1 MIKKVYIDGL
11 FMALSYEAKKIFIKR
26 DDIDIKFKEGQEEKR
41 IITLLTV
48 LGVHEVIGDYTISI
62 DFEFMVLEIHKKY
75 DFKVLRKLGKDD
87 IEKIWTIT
95 MVEIDQLMT
104 KEAKEWIYIRGTMDE
119 VIAKLKEL
127 AAQEQ
132 ANKGVNT
139 NGK

>member
-62 DFEFMVLEIHKKY
+62 SSLLINIFLASY
-75 DFKVLRKLGKDD
+75 DKA
-87 IEKIWTIT
+87 I
-95 MVEIDQLMT
+95 
-104 KEAKEWIYIRGTMDE
+104 
-119 VIAKLKEL
+119 
-127 AAQEQ
+127 
-132 ANKGVNT
+132 NKPSI
-139 NGK
+139 

>member
-11 FMALSYEAKKIFIKR
+11 FLALSYEASKVFISKN
-26 DDIDIKFKEGQEEKR
+26 DIDIKFKEGQEEKR

-95 MVEIDQLMT
+95 MVEIDSLMT
-104 KEAKEWIYIRGTMDE
+104 QE
-119 VIAKLKEL
+119 VKA
-127 AAQEQ
+127 
-132 ANKGVNT
+132 
-139 NGK
+139 

>member
-26 DDIDIKFKEGQEEKR
+26 DDIDIKFKENQEEKR

-104 KEAKEWIYIRGTMDE
+104 KEA
-119 VIAKLKEL
+119 
-127 AAQEQ
+127 QE
-132 ANKGVNT
+132 
-139 NGK
+139 